1 MTALTRILHR
11 FARPD
16 IPFYA
21 LPWLIFLLTAGTIAQ
36 RDMGLYAA
44 QKMFFSSWILWLGP
58 VPLPGGYA
66 TIALIGVALAAKFL
80 LASKWSWAQSGI
92 ILAHGGALLLLVG
105 GLLTAATSREGYIT
119 IPEQGRAAEMLD
131 YHRKHLTVTDAG
143 GAVVLD
149 LPHTRLKPDMPV
161 TAGALSFTI
170 LTYHH
175 NSAPAPQTATE
186 RNGLPYVGPA
196 TQVKMTPVPADKN
209 EEANHGAL
217 TIAVRGSS
225 ADGIYLM
232 TDVMP
237 IFPQI
242 GEYTLRFGRV
252 TTPLPFA
259 VTLRDVKRELYPGT
273 ENARGYESHID
284 VHDGA
289 VTWPAIIRMNEP
301 LRYKGYTLYQSSY
314 IRNEDG
320 SETTVLS
327 AARNSGWLFPYIAS
341 IVIAAGL
348 ILHLVIA
355 LRGRR
360 GNK

>member
-1 MTALTRILHR
+1 MTALSRILNR
-11 FARPD
+11 LARPD

-21 LPWLIFLLTAGTIAQ
+21 LPWLIVLLTAGTIAQ

-66 TIALIGVALAAKFL
+66 TIALIGVALATKFL

-92 ILAHGGALLLLVG
+92 ILAHGGALLLLAG
-105 GLLTAATSREGYIT
+105 GLLTAVTAREGYVT
-119 IPEQGRAAEMLD
+119 MAEGERAAVMVD
-131 YHRKHLTVTDAG
+131 YHHKHLTVTDAG
-143 GAVVLD
+143 GAVLLD
-149 LPHTRLKPDMPV
+149 LPHTKLRRDLPV
-161 TAGALSFTI
+161 TAGGLSFTI
-170 LTYHH
+170 LDYMH
-175 NSAPAPQTATE
+175 NATPAPQTATE

-196 TQVKMTPVPADKN
+196 AQVKMVPAPVDKN
-209 EEANHGAL
+209 EEANHSAL
-217 TIAVRGSS
+217 SIAVRGSS

-237 IFPQI
+237 IDPQI
-242 GEYTLRFGRV
+242 GEYAVHFGRV
-252 TTPLPFA
+252 TTALPFA

-289 VTWPAIIRMNEP
+289 VSWPAIIRMNEP
-301 LRYKGYTLYQSSY
+301 LRYKGYTLYQSNY
-314 IRNEDG
+314 ILNEDG
-320 SETTVLS
+320 SEATILS
-327 AARNSGWLFPYIAS
+327 AVRNTGWLFPYIAS
-341 IVIAAGL
+341 IIIAVGL

-355 LRGRR
+355 LRGKRA
-360 GNK
+360 GK